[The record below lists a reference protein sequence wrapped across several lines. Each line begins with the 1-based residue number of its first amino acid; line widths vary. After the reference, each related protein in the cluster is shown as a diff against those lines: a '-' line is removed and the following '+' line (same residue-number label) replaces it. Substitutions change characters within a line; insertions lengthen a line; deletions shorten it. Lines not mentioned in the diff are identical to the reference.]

1 MRVCVSA
8 IETRFKFKALTSMC
22 FFFFSHVTRTR
33 PFRKTWMCPKII
45 PRRLNNVRMGVMM
58 SEEGDVFSSSSSK
71 SNNGSMGIELQPDL
85 VSFGTLAAE
94 MIPTTMVSSEVEDE
108 EFDLDRP
115 TDGFASIPQ
124 AIEDIRQGK
133 VCISSTKVL
142 RGTGSL
148 SDCFVFCSW

>member
-1 MRVCVSA
+1 M
-8 IETRFKFKALTSMC
+8 IL
-22 FFFFSHVTRTR
+22 FFFSDVTRTR

-45 PRRLNNVRMGVMM
+45 PKRLNNVRMGVM
-58 SEEGDVFSSSSSK
+58 SEEGGVFSSSSSK

-94 MIPTTMVSSEVEDE
+94 MIPTTMVSSE

-133 VCISSTKVL
+133 VCISSTKAL

>member
-1 MRVCVSA
+1 
-8 IETRFKFKALTSMC
+8 
-22 FFFFSHVTRTR
+22 
-33 PFRKTWMCPKII
+33 MCPKII
-45 PRRLNNVRMGVMM
+45 PKRFNFRMGVM
-58 SEEGDVFSSSSSK
+58 SEEGDVFSSSSK

-94 MIPTTMVSSEVEDE
+94 MIPTTVVSSEVDDE

-133 VCISSTKVL
+133 VCISRHKSVWL
-142 RGTGSL
+142 RRRVDL
-148 SDCFVFCSW
+148 K